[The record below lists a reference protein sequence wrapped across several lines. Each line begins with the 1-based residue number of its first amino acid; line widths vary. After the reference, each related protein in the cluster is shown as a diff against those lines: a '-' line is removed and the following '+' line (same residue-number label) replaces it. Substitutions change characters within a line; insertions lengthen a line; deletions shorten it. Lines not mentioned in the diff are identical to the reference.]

1 MRSRLSQVLLSQAL
15 IAKAASAGRVKARGH
30 AFPGHTRAPRFRRF
44 TGAQRPVGH
53 DCAGDHAPTMT
64 SLTMTKLANQKLS
77 CAASAACLALCL
89 ALILAASGEAFGDNA
104 GQVPVAQAAPSSAAP
119 AAAPADS
126 PTTAQQPA
134 PGYRPGF
141 FHQLRVWWDD
151 SVAMFDRKER
161 APPPSSTDAANKVP
175 NDTTPG
181 VTDKAKEAAAS
192 AITTSQDAMKNAVE
206 ATKGAAS
213 TASDAMKGAVE
224 ATKGAASTAGDAMK
238 GAVEVTK
245 DAAAAI
251 ARLPNMRVMQVSEV
265 CARAPNGASD
275 CGVAATNVCRAKGFN
290 GGAPLDVRTGS
301 RCDPK
306 PPPQAG
312 QTPTVHCARES
323 VVTRV
328 VCQ

>member
-1 MRSRLSQVLLSQAL
+1 
-15 IAKAASAGRVKARGH
+15 
-30 AFPGHTRAPRFRRF
+30 
-44 TGAQRPVGH
+44 
-53 DCAGDHAPTMT
+53 MT
-64 SLTMTKLANQKLS
+64 SLTMMKLANQKLFS
-77 CAASAACLALCL
+77 AAASAESFAFCLALV
-89 ALILAASGEAFGDNA
+89 LAASGEAFGDNA
-104 GQVPVAQAAPSSAAP
+104 GQAPTAPAAQAAPSSAASGS
-119 AAAPADS
+119 APTDS
-126 PTTAQQPA
+126 PTAAQQPA

-141 FHQLRVWWDD
+141 FHQLRIWWDD
-151 SVAMFDRKER
+151 SVAIFDRKDR
-161 APPPSSTDAANKVP
+161 SPPSPADAPNKTP

-181 VTDKAKEAAAS
+181 VADKAKEAAAS

-213 TASDAMKGAVE
+213 TATDAMKDAVE
-224 ATKGAASTAGDAMK
+224 ATKGAASTATDAMK
-238 GAVEVTK
+238 GAVEATK
-245 DAAAAI
+245 DAATAI
-251 ARLPNMRVMQVSEV
+251 VRLPNTRVMQVSEV
-265 CARAPNGASD
+265 CARAPNGGSD
-275 CGVAATNVCRAKGFN
+275 CGAAATNVCRAKGFN

>member
-1 MRSRLSQVLLSQAL
+1 MA
-15 IAKAASAGRVKARGH
+15 
-30 AFPGHTRAPRFRRF
+30 
-44 TGAQRPVGH
+44 
-53 DCAGDHAPTMT
+53 
-64 SLTMTKLANQKLS
+64 SLTMTKFANQKLL
-77 CAASAACLALCL
+77 CAAASAACLAFCL
-89 ALILAASGEAFGDNA
+89 ALILAVSGEAFGDNA

-141 FHQLRVWWDD
+141 FHQLRIWWDD

-213 TASDAMKGAVE
+213 TASDAMKDAVE

-312 QTPTVHCARES
+312 QTPTVHCAREL

>member
-1 MRSRLSQVLLSQAL
+1 
-15 IAKAASAGRVKARGH
+15 
-30 AFPGHTRAPRFRRF
+30 
-44 TGAQRPVGH
+44 
-53 DCAGDHAPTMT
+53 MT
-64 SLTMTKLANQKLS
+64 SLTMTKFANQKPLGP
-77 CAASAACLALCL
+77 AVSAACLAFCL

-104 GQVPVAQAAPSSAAP
+104 GQVPTAP
-119 AAAPADS
+119 AAQVAPSPATPADS
-126 PTTAQQPA
+126 SMAAQQPA

-141 FHQLRVWWDD
+141 FHQLRIWWDD
-151 SVAMFDRKER
+151 SLAMFDRKER
-161 APPPSSTDAANKVP
+161 TPPPSPTDAANKSSDSTAP
-175 NDTTPG
+175 A

-192 AITTSQDAMKNAVE
+192 AITTSQDAMKSAVEATKGAASSASDAMKGAVE

-224 ATKGAASTAGDAMK
+224 
-238 GAVEVTK
+238 VTK
-245 DAAAAI
+245 DAATAI
-251 ARLPNMRVMQVSEV
+251 VRLPNIRVMQVSEV
-265 CARAPNGASD
+265 CARAPNGGSD
-275 CGVAATNVCRAKGFN
+275 CGAAATNVCRAKGFN

-312 QTPTVHCARES
+312 QTPTVRCASES